1 MSSPSIY
8 RLRMQ
13 DLLAVC
19 VMALLALG
27 VLMVQSASMRV
38 AEEHCRGCNQLL
50 KHNSP
55 PQCPGCG
62 LELTPANRV
71 SGPPTWKWSEYGM
84 KHILYVGIALMTFF
98 VVGHFDY
105 RKLLST
111 KANGSNPVL
120 WFLVL
125 STAACLAV
133 LIPHVGVSVN
143 GARRWLSL
151 GFTRIQPSELG
162 KWAIVV
168 FMAWWLAVRPVRIES
183 MAGFVVSLVPVGI
196 VCLLVVIEDLGTAA
210 LIGVAALM
218 MLLVGRAK
226 WWHLGAILPPL
237 LGAGYWFL
245 RHKEYRW
252 KRIVAFWNPW
262 AYPEREGYHMI
273 QSLMAFATGGVLG
286 KGLGRGIQKLGYL
299 PEDTTDFIFAVI
311 AEELGL
317 FGAMLTIALYLGILY
332 VAWNAARQAKDAF
345 GRLLAFGI
353 GTTIAVQA
361 LINVAVA
368 TVSMPTKGMSLPL
381 VSFGGSGLVIT
392 SAALGLL
399 YGVCRVATAEET
411 VMAPEKAP
419 DPQPVARTEEAPP
432 ADVAVA

>member
-1 MSSPSIY
+1 MVSASIY
-8 RLRMQ
+8 RLRTQ

-19 VMALLALG
+19 VLSLLALG
-27 VLMVQSASMRV
+27 ILMVQSASMKITG
-38 AEEHCRGCNQLL
+38 E
-50 KHNSP
+50 P
-55 PQCPGCG
+55 M
-62 LELTPANRV
+62 
-71 SGPPTWKWSEYGM
+71 WKWSDYGL
-84 KHILYVGIALMTFF
+84 KHILYVGIALAAFF
-98 VVGHFDY
+98 LVGSLDY
-105 RKLLST
+105 RGLMT
-111 KANGSNPVL
+111 RNGKWSNPVVWL
-120 WFLVL
+120 LML
-125 STAACLAV
+125 STVACLVV
-133 LIPHVGVSVN
+133 LIPGIGVSVN

-162 KWAIVV
+162 KWAVVV
-168 FMAWWLAVRPVRIES
+168 FLAWWLAMRPVRLE
-183 MAGFVVSLVPVGI
+183 GFVGFMITLIPVGVI
-196 VCLLVVIEDLGTAA
+196 CLLVVVEDLGTAA
-210 LIGVAALM
+210 LIGLAAMVL
-218 MLLVGRAK
+218 LLVGRVRI
-226 WWHLGAILPPL
+226 WHLCVVLPPL

-252 KRIVAFWNPW
+252 KRIVAFLDPW

-286 KGLGRGIQKLGYL
+286 KGLGRGVQKLGYL

-317 FGAMLTIALYLGILY
+317 FGAMLTIALYVGILY
-332 VAWNAARQAKDAF
+332 VAWNAVRQAKDPF

-353 GTTIAVQA
+353 GITIGLQA

-399 YGVCRVATAEET
+399 YSVCRVSGAEESI
-411 VMAPEKAP
+411 AE
-419 DPQPVARTEEAPP
+419 
-432 ADVAVA
+432 DVAQSSLAAAQATPA

>member
-8 RLRMQ
+8 RLRLQ
-13 DLLAVC
+13 DLLAIC

-27 VLMVQSASMRV
+27 VLMVQSASMKV
-38 AEEHCRGCNQLL
+38 AEEHCRGCNYLL
-50 KHNSP
+50 KNQAGQ
-55 PQCPGCG
+55 QCPGCG

-71 SGPPTWKWSEYGM
+71 AGPPSWKWSEYGM
-84 KHILYVGIALMTFF
+84 KHILYVGIALLAFF
-98 VVGHFDY
+98 LVGHLDY

-111 KANGSNPVL
+111 KGTWSNPVL
-120 WFLVL
+120 WLLIISTFACALVL
-125 STAACLAV
+125 V
-133 LIPHVGVSVN
+133 PGIGKSVN
-143 GARRWLSL
+143 GAQRWLSL

-168 FMAWWLAVRPVRIES
+168 FLAWWLAARPVRIES
-183 MAGFVVSLVPVGI
+183 AAGFVVTLVPVGI

-210 LIGVAALM
+210 LIGMAALM

-226 WWHLGAILPPL
+226 VWHLGVILPPL

-252 KRIVAFWNPW
+252 KRIIAFLNPW

-317 FGAMLTIALYLGILY
+317 FGAMLTIALYLGILF
-332 VAWNAARQAKDAF
+332 VAWSAARQAKDAF
-345 GRLLAFGI
+345 GRILAFGI

-361 LINVAVA
+361 LINIAVA

-399 YGVCRVATAEET
+399 YGVCRVATAQEAEMELAAT
-411 VMAPEKAP
+411 TDEP
-419 DPQPVARTEEAPP
+419 PQ

>member
-1 MSSPSIY
+1 MTSPSIY

-13 DLLAVC
+13 DLLAIC

-38 AEEHCRGCNQLL
+38 TGQ
-50 KHNSP
+50 
-55 PQCPGCG
+55 
-62 LELTPANRV
+62 PA
-71 SGPPTWKWSEYGM
+71 WKWSEYGL
-84 KHILYVGIALMTFF
+84 KHILYVGIALAAFF
-98 VVGHFDY
+98 LAGHFDY

-111 KANGSNPVL
+111 KAGGSNPVL
-120 WFLVL
+120 WLLIL
-125 STAACLAV
+125 STAACFAV
-133 LIPHVGVSVN
+133 LIPGVGISVN

-168 FMAWWLAVRPVRIES
+168 FLAWWLAVRPVRIES
-183 MAGFVVSLVPVGI
+183 IAGFVLTLVPVGI

-210 LIGVAALM
+210 LIGMAALM
-218 MLLVGRAK
+218 MLLVGRARL
-226 WWHLGAILPPL
+226 WHLAAILPPL

-252 KRIVAFWNPW
+252 KRIVAFLDPW

-286 KGLGRGIQKLGYL
+286 KGLGRGVQKLGYL

-317 FGAMLTIALYLGILY
+317 FGAMLTIVLYLGILY

-353 GTTIAVQA
+353 GTTIAAQA

-399 YGVCRVATAEET
+399 YSVCRVATAEET
-411 VMAPEKAP
+411 ERRPAASTDDAP
-419 DPQPVARTEEAPP
+419 QLNVAA
-432 ADVAVA
+432 AQ